1 MRTRPRIGMDA
12 RRTLAFPARHSNR
25 EVEKEV
31 IVRSTRL
38 ILIADATILLSN
50 VVSSLIGARALGPAG
65 RGDLLIVVL
74 WPPVVAML
82 AGCGLPTA
90 YRYWMAKE
98 PERASRLFSNAVI
111 YTAVVGVIS
120 IGLADLIVPHL
131 VGQRSP
137 EVMTLL
143 RIYQVNIPAALF
155 LDLMRGLLEGT
166 RRFGWAGAARLI
178 FFGVQAGGFAV
189 LWYLGRFTVATATLT
204 MISAQ
209 TAAML
214 LALIAVWKQLRPR
227 WQPSWAEFKTSMSYG
242 VRDYPGG
249 VADFTTLRL
258 DQLMLGAMASNV
270 AIGLYVI
277 AVRLSEVTT
286 LAANAIAAALMPEVA
301 ASRAR
306 GKAESLWASSLRLTI
321 YMHVLLLVPLWL
333 GAPFILKTLFGA
345 SFVPAT
351 AAFRWLLLA
360 AAVWGWGS
368 IVISG
373 LRGFGYPGL
382 STMAR
387 FSAAIVTGI
396 ALVILL
402 PRLGITGA
410 AIASL
415 IGYSVMLIVALF
427 IFIRKRRLSLWD
439 CLRPQRRDILFASW
453 KSARTFAFGRAADG
467 AGGVGE
473 IQDELAG
480 V

>member
-1 MRTRPRIGMDA
+1 
-12 RRTLAFPARHSNR
+12 
-25 EVEKEV
+25 V

-82 AGCGLPTA
+82 AGIGLPTS

-98 PERASRLFSNAVI
+98 PDRASRLFSNAVI
-111 YTAVVGVIS
+111 YTAVVGVVS
-120 IGLADLIVPHL
+120 IGIADLIVPHL

-155 LDLMRGLLEGT
+155 LDLMRALLEGT

-178 FFGVQAGGFAV
+178 FFGVQAGGFAL

-214 LALIAVWKQLRPR
+214 LALIAVWNQLRPR
-227 WQPSWAEFKTSMSYG
+227 WQPSWTEFKTSMSYG
-242 VRDYPGG
+242 LRDYPGG

-258 DQLMLGAMASNV
+258 DQLMLGAMATNV

-286 LAANAIAAALMPEVA
+286 LAAGAIAAALMPEVA
-301 ASRAR
+301 SQT
-306 GKAESLWASSLRLTI
+306 GSKAESLWASSLRLAI
-321 YMHVLLLVPLWL
+321 YMHLLLLVPLWL
-333 GAPFILKTLFGA
+333 GAPFILKTLFGQ

-351 AAFRWLLLA
+351 ASFRWLLLA
-360 AAVWGWGS
+360 AAAWGWGS

-382 STMAR
+382 STLAR
-387 FSAAIVTGI
+387 FSAAVVTGI
-396 ALVILL
+396 ALLILL

-410 AIASL
+410 AFASL
-415 IGYSVMLIVALF
+415 CGYSAMLIVALF
-427 IFIRKRRLSLWD
+427 IFIRKRQLSLWD
-439 CLRPQRRDILFASW
+439 CLRPRRQDIRFASW
-453 KSARTFAFGRAADG
+453 KSARSFAFGKAKAPIG
-467 AGGVGE
+467 TTEV
-473 IQDELAG
+473 QDNLAG